1 MNLLYI
7 TEVIRTIINL
17 CQITNVLRNVIFDNL
32 NIKYYIIVNY
42 ILLKL
47 LET

>member
-1 MNLLYI
+1 MNSLYI

-17 CQITNVLRNVIFDNL
+17 CQITNVLRNVIFDTL

-47 LET
+47 VET